1 MMRNLL
7 LLLGACIYFCL
18 PLQVQAQTSV
28 NETSLNQLFNDAH
41 DLFHKE
47 KYAAAQTAFTKY
59 ACTGDNQLMVSE
71 ARYYAAVCAAEL
83 LMNNTEFKMKEF
95 RKEFPENTRVPHS
108 HYKLGEYYFRH
119 KRYPNALMEL
129 IEIDAYDLSPY
140 ESDAYYFMTGYCQF
154 LEGNLLEARSYFS
167 EIIDYQNEYYHLANY
182 FHAYVSF
189 ENGEY
194 DKALKGFKR
203 IQKHDNF
210 KDFVPIYIAQVY
222 AHNRQY
228 DQVISYCDS
237 IVKNDKLQKRHVV
250 QLLLAQAY
258 FKKNNFERAE
268 HYYFEYSELRKLGT
282 EDSYQYG
289 YASYQTGDYA
299 NSVKQFESFVVE
311 KDSMGQNVSYL
322 LGGAYIEI
330 DKKIEARNSF
340 QFASQ
345 IDVYPRIKEEASFN
359 YARLSHELKFTK
371 AAMNAFNDFIQTY
384 PKSVHAE
391 EAKVNLTRILLNSNN
406 YLQAFEMIEKIP
418 DPSSKID
425 EGYQRLAYNIGLEYL
440 DVYNYV
446 KGREFLN
453 KSLNRAVIPEY
464 KALAFFWI
472 GESLYKQERYDEALK
487 AYKNFQY
494 VPASKQLG
502 LRALSHY
509 NMGYCYIQTAAEEK
523 NVDKAKANYTEAL
536 YHFENYLSGGNK
548 VYKKSFDAD
557 AHYRIADCYYVLKVY
572 DKALSHYQSA
582 IDKKYGNED
591 YALYQMGLIKGLQ
604 GDAVSKIDLMGQLMK
619 KYQTSSYMDDAIFQ
633 SADEKFLL
641 GNREQALREFEYLN
655 QDFPNNPYYKLTLL
669 KIGIINYQLDRKEAS
684 ISAFKQ
690 VVAEF
695 PATRESGEAL
705 RAIKNIYIDWGEV
718 ERYYEMID
726 TIPGIK
732 SRDSDRD
739 SSMFQSALSF
749 IKKDN
754 CEGAITAFDKYVTQ
768 FENGQFTMDAYYYMA
783 ECYSLANDF
792 EATLKAY
799 DAIIDKRRNNFSNRA
814 IERAAALCYD
824 RDSFARAIPYLELR
838 SEIINDNT
846 DLLANYEALA
856 KSYLEIGSCA
866 DAEKYLV
873 KIKVFKDVETEVL
886 QKADYTLARC
896 AMEKGNL
903 NKAIS
908 VFSDIAAN
916 NENRLGAEC
925 KYLVAYLYYT
935 KEELDSSR
943 STILELKDDFPS
955 EDYFLAKSFILL
967 ADIYA
972 KTGEFFNAKAIL
984 GSIIENYA
992 GEDLVA
998 MAQQKLEAVE
1008 GLEKAKA
1015 IELEEIQK
1023 TQEDTIEYND
1033 K

>member
-1 MMRNLL
+1 MRNLL
-7 LLLGACIYFCL
+7 LIFGACIYFCL
-18 PLQVQAQTSV
+18 PQHVLAQTSV
-28 NETSLNQLFNDAH
+28 NETSLNHLFDEAH

-59 ACTGDNQLMVSE
+59 ACTADNQLMVSE
-71 ARYYAAVCAAEL
+71 ARYYASICAAEL
-83 LMNNTEFKMKEF
+83 LMNNTEFKIQQF

-119 KRYPNALMEL
+119 KRYPNALTEL

-154 LEGNLLEARSYFS
+154 LEGNLLESRSYFN

-203 IQKHDNF
+203 VQKHDNF

-228 DQVISYCDS
+228 DKVISYCDS
-237 IVKNDKLQKRHVV
+237 IVKNDHLQKRHVV

-258 FKKNNFERAE
+258 FKKEDYEKAQ
-268 HYYFEYSELRKLGT
+268 HYYFEYNELRKLGT

-289 YASYQTGDYA
+289 YASYVTEDFA
-299 NSVKQFESFVVE
+299 NCIKQFESFVVE

-322 LGGAYIEI
+322 LGGAYVKEK
-330 DKKIEARNSF
+330 KKIEARNSF

-359 YARLSHELKFTK
+359 YACLSHELKFTK
-371 AAMNAFNDFIQTY
+371 AAMNGFNDFIQAY
-384 PKSVHAE
+384 PKSIHSE

-418 DPSSKID
+418 EPSKKIN

-453 KSLNRAVIPEY
+453 KSLNRAVIPEF

-472 GESLYKQERYDEALK
+472 GESLYKQERYEEALK

-494 VPASKQLG
+494 VPESNKISLK
-502 LRALSHY
+502 ALAHY
-509 NMGYCYIQTAAEEK
+509 NMGYCYIQMAGEK
-523 NVDKAKANYTEAL
+523 GANQTKYEEAL
-536 YHFENYLSGGNK
+536 YHFESYLEAGNE

-557 AHYRIADCYYVLKVY
+557 AHFRIADCYYVLKIY
-572 DKALSHYQSA
+572 DKALVNYQKA

-604 GDAVSKIDLMGQLMK
+604 ENVPAKIEFMSQLIK
-619 KYQTSSYMDDAIFQ
+619 KYQTSPYMDDAIFQ

-669 KIGIINYQLDRKEAS
+669 KIGIIHYQLDHKDAS
-684 ISAFKQ
+684 IDAFKQ
-690 VVAEF
+690 VVSEF
-695 PATRESGEAL
+695 PSSRESGEAL
-705 RAIKNIYIDWGEV
+705 RSMKNIYIDWGEV
-718 ERYYEMID
+718 EKYYALID

-732 SRDSDRD
+732 SRDGDRD

-749 IKKDN
+749 IKKDD
-754 CEGAITAFDKYVTQ
+754 CEKATASLNAYVTQ
-768 FENGQFTMDAYYYMA
+768 FENGQFAMDAYYYMA
-783 ECYSLANDF
+783 ECYYRANDF
-792 EATLKAY
+792 EATLAAY
-799 DAIIDKRRNNFSNRA
+799 DAIIDRKPNTFSNRA
-814 IERAAALCYD
+814 TEKAAALCYES
-824 RDSFARAIPYLELR
+824 DSFGRAIKYLELR
-838 SEIINDNT
+838 SQIINDNT

-856 KSYLEIGSCA
+856 KCYLEVGSCT

-873 KIKVFKDVETEVL
+873 KIKAFKDVEGEVL

-903 NKAIS
+903 NKAIA

-916 NENRLGAEC
+916 NENRLGAES

-935 KEELDSSR
+935 KNEMDSSR
-943 STILELKDDFPS
+943 ATILELKDAFPS

-972 KTGEFFNAKAIL
+972 KSEEFFNSKAIL
-984 GSIIENYA
+984 GSIIENYS
-992 GEDLVA
+992 GEDLVTL
-998 MAQQKLEAVE
+998 AQNKLVAVE
-1008 GLEKAKA
+1008 GMEKAKA
-1015 IELEEIQK
+1015 IEQEEIQK
-1023 TQEDTIEYND
+1023 TQEDTIEYNE